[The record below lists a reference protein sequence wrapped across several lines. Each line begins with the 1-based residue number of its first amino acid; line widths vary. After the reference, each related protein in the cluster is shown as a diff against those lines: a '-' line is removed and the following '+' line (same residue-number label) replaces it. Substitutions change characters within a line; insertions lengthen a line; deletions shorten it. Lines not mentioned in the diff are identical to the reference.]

1 MQRQV
6 LDYLYAQGELVM
18 AVFPGNPVPQEALE
32 KFALAM
38 NAGACFVI
46 FDFTRTMKEKAPLT
60 LADLFA
66 RTLTNAELQEI
77 EACKQGGLV
86 FGGFATADSSEE
98 SFRRFYH
105 NLESIKKIVPHTICV
120 MPADDPTAL
129 DKNILEIT
137 KLVMVSSDKEDE
149 AAAFIEDCTE
159 LQKKNILWLQTKF
172 PDKKRFPHAAK
183 AIKSGASKDVAARD
197 KLADAPEVLADS
209 VKLILKEGILRKNP
223 MEGLSRLFRN
233 LFPLFLLIAL
243 LVPFIYPTSIESSHS
258 NMRDRIPERNKLS
271 VAPSFDYTFDGKENL
286 RRIARYAI
294 GRFNAVISDDK
305 MVRQYIE
312 ETVSE
317 NGYKGQGWETNALAV
332 RRRMEVLDVD
342 TFGQRRLHHRVLQ
355 RKRHRRAQA
364 QRHRPCIETGRAN
377 PSPVLGE
384 GLHQQERA
392 RRRDDRARARKGRAD
407 IHALRPTPVPRWP
420 RSHAGRPDR
429 DCRHDRT
436 HDRPACA
443 HRYWRH
449 RQTRNE
455 PHRQR
460 FVQSNRPYRL
470 VLQVQTE
477 HAISDFRTPTRCF
490 EACSNHL
497 VTDVTKG
504 SKILGDTGHK
514 FGIFLLIFA

>member
-18 AVFPGNPVPQEALE
+18 AVFPGNPVPEEALE

-137 KLVMVSSDKEDE
+137 KLVIVSSDKEDE

-172 PDKKRFPHAAK
+172 PDKKRFPRAAK

-332 RRRMEVLDVD
+332 PPQGTVIKFSRPSNLPRTAADSLGAAWKYWTSILSDSVAYITEFYNERGIGGRKHNGIDLASRQGARILAPFSAKAYTSKNERGGVMIGLVREKDVLIFMHCDQLLYLDGQEVM
-342 TFGQRRLHHRVLQ
+342 Q
-355 RKRHRRAQA
+355 
-364 QRHRPCIETGRAN
+364 
-377 PSPVLGE
+377 
-384 GLHQQERA
+384 
-392 RRRDDRARARKGRAD
+392 
-407 IHALRPTPVPRWP
+407 
-420 RSHAGRPDR
+420 
-429 DCRHDRT
+429 
-436 HDRPACA
+436 
-443 HRYWRH
+443 
-449 RQTRNE
+449 
-455 PHRQR
+455 
-460 FVQSNRPYRL
+460 
-470 VLQVQTE
+470 
-477 HAISDFRTPTRCF
+477 
-490 EACSNHL
+490 
-497 VTDVTKG
+497 
-504 SKILGDTGHK
+504 GDPIATVGMTGHTTGPHAHIVTGVIDKRGTNRIGNVSYKVIDPIAWYYK
-514 FGIFLLIFA
+514 FKPNMP

>member
-137 KLVMVSSDKEDE
+137 KLVIVSSDKEDE

-172 PDKKRFPHAAK
+172 PDKKRFPRAAK

-233 LFPLFLLIAL
+233 LFPLFLLIGL

-332 RRRMEVLDVD
+332 PPQGTVIKFSRPSNLPRTAADSLGAAWKYWTSILSDSVAYITEFYNERGISGRKHNGIDLASRQGARILAPFSAKAYTSKNERGGVMIGLVREKDVLIFMHCDQLLYLDGQEVM
-342 TFGQRRLHHRVLQ
+342 Q
-355 RKRHRRAQA
+355 
-364 QRHRPCIETGRAN
+364 
-377 PSPVLGE
+377 
-384 GLHQQERA
+384 
-392 RRRDDRARARKGRAD
+392 
-407 IHALRPTPVPRWP
+407 
-420 RSHAGRPDR
+420 
-429 DCRHDRT
+429 
-436 HDRPACA
+436 
-443 HRYWRH
+443 
-449 RQTRNE
+449 
-455 PHRQR
+455 
-460 FVQSNRPYRL
+460 
-470 VLQVQTE
+470 
-477 HAISDFRTPTRCF
+477 
-490 EACSNHL
+490 
-497 VTDVTKG
+497 
-504 SKILGDTGHK
+504 GDPIATVGMTGHTTGPHAHIVTGVIDKRGTNRIGNVSYKVIDPIAWYYK
-514 FGIFLLIFA
+514 FKPNMP

>member
-332 RRRMEVLDVD
+332 PPQGTVIKFSRPSNLPRTAADSLGAAWKYWTSILSDSVAYITEFYNERGIGGRKHNGIDLASRQGARILAPFSAKAYTSKNERGGVMIGLVREKDVLIFMHCDQLLYLDGQEVM
-342 TFGQRRLHHRVLQ
+342 Q
-355 RKRHRRAQA
+355 
-364 QRHRPCIETGRAN
+364 
-377 PSPVLGE
+377 
-384 GLHQQERA
+384 
-392 RRRDDRARARKGRAD
+392 
-407 IHALRPTPVPRWP
+407 
-420 RSHAGRPDR
+420 
-429 DCRHDRT
+429 
-436 HDRPACA
+436 
-443 HRYWRH
+443 
-449 RQTRNE
+449 
-455 PHRQR
+455 
-460 FVQSNRPYRL
+460 
-470 VLQVQTE
+470 
-477 HAISDFRTPTRCF
+477 
-490 EACSNHL
+490 
-497 VTDVTKG
+497 
-504 SKILGDTGHK
+504 GDPIATVGMTGHTTGPHAHIVTGVIDKRGTNRIGNVSYKVIDPIAWYYK
-514 FGIFLLIFA
+514 FKPNMP

>member
-129 DKNILEIT
+129 DKNVLEIT

-149 AAAFIEDCTE
+149 AAAFIEDCAE

-172 PDKKRFPHAAK
+172 PDKKRFPRAAK
-183 AIKSGASKDVAARD
+183 AIKSGSSKDVSARD

-332 RRRMEVLDVD
+332 PPQGTVIKFSRPNNLPRTAADSLGAAWKYWTSILSDSVAYITEFYNERGIGGRKHNGIDLASRQGARILAPFSAKAYTSKNERGGVMIGLVREKDVLIFMHCDQLLYLDGQEVM
-342 TFGQRRLHHRVLQ
+342 Q
-355 RKRHRRAQA
+355 
-364 QRHRPCIETGRAN
+364 
-377 PSPVLGE
+377 
-384 GLHQQERA
+384 
-392 RRRDDRARARKGRAD
+392 
-407 IHALRPTPVPRWP
+407 
-420 RSHAGRPDR
+420 
-429 DCRHDRT
+429 
-436 HDRPACA
+436 
-443 HRYWRH
+443 
-449 RQTRNE
+449 
-455 PHRQR
+455 
-460 FVQSNRPYRL
+460 
-470 VLQVQTE
+470 
-477 HAISDFRTPTRCF
+477 
-490 EACSNHL
+490 
-497 VTDVTKG
+497 
-504 SKILGDTGHK
+504 GDPIATVGMTGHTTGPHAHIVTGVIDKRGTNRIGNVSYKVIDPIAWYYK
-514 FGIFLLIFA
+514 FKPNMP

>member
-18 AVFPGNPVPQEALE
+18 AVFPGSRIPQEALE

-38 NAGACFVI
+38 NAGACFVV

-60 LADLFA
+60 LADLFT
-66 RTLTNAELQEI
+66 RTLTKAELQEI
-77 EACKQGGLV
+77 EAGKQDGLV

-98 SFRRFYH
+98 SFRKFYR

-129 DKNILEIT
+129 DKNIVEIS
-137 KLVMVSSDKEDE
+137 KLVMVSADNVND
-149 AAAFIEDCTE
+149 AAAFIEDSPT
-159 LQKKNILWLQTKF
+159 LQKKNILWLPAKF
-172 PDKKRFPHAAK
+172 PDKKRFPRAAK
-183 AIKSGASKDVAARD
+183 AVKRSCSKYVADRSKFEEKPEA
-197 KLADAPEVLADS
+197 LAES

-223 MEGLSRLFRN
+223 MEGLSKLFRN
-233 LFPLFLLIAL
+233 LFPVFLLIAL
-243 LVPFIYPTSIESSHS
+243 LTPFIYPTSIQSSHS

-332 RRRMEVLDVD
+332 RHGHQVLATEQPPPRSRRFSGRRMEVLDIH

-364 QRHRPCIETGRAN
+364 QRHRPCIEARRAH
-377 PSPVLGE
+377 SRSILGKS
-384 GLHQQERA
+384 LYQQERA
-392 RRRDDRARARKGRAD
+392 RRRDDRARTRKGRAD
-407 IHALRPTPVPRWP
+407 LYALRP
-420 RSHAGRPDR
+420 A
-429 DCRHDRT
+429 
-436 HDRPACA
+436 
-443 HRYWRH
+443 
-449 RQTRNE
+449 
-455 PHRQR
+455 
-460 FVQSNRPYRL
+460 L
-470 VLQVQTE
+470 V
-477 HAISDFRTPTRCF
+477 S
-490 EACSNHL
+490 
-497 VTDVTKG
+497 
-504 SKILGDTGHK
+504 
-514 FGIFLLIFA
+514 

>member
-86 FGGFATADSSEE
+86 FGGFATVDSSEE

-129 DKNILEIT
+129 DKNVLEIT

-183 AIKSGASKDVAARD
+183 AIKSGSSKDVAARD

-332 RRRMEVLDVD
+332 PPQGTVIKFSRPSNLPRTAADSLGAAWKYWTSILSDSVAYITEFYNER
-342 TFGQRRLHHRVLQ
+342 GIGG
-355 RKRHRRAQA
+355 RKHNGIDLASRQGARILAPFSAKAYTSKNERGGVM
-364 QRHRPCIETGRAN
+364 I
-377 PSPVLGE
+377 
-384 GLHQQERA
+384 GLVR
-392 RRRDDRARARKGRAD
+392 
-407 IHALRPTPVPRWP
+407 
-420 RSHAGRPDR
+420 
-429 DCRHDRT
+429 
-436 HDRPACA
+436 
-443 HRYWRH
+443 
-449 RQTRNE
+449 
-455 PHRQR
+455 
-460 FVQSNRPYRL
+460 
-470 VLQVQTE
+470 
-477 HAISDFRTPTRCF
+477 
-490 EACSNHL
+490 
-497 VTDVTKG
+497 
-504 SKILGDTGHK
+504 
-514 FGIFLLIFA
+514 

>member
-137 KLVMVSSDKEDE
+137 KLVIVSSDKEDE

-172 PDKKRFPHAAK
+172 PDKKRFPRAAK

-332 RRRMEVLDVD
+332 PPQGTVIKFSRPSNLPRTAADSLGAAWKYWTSILSDSVAYITEFYNERGIGGRKHNGIDLASRQGARILAPFSAKAYTSKNERGGVMIGLVREKDVLIFMHCDQLLYLDGQEVM
-342 TFGQRRLHHRVLQ
+342 Q
-355 RKRHRRAQA
+355 
-364 QRHRPCIETGRAN
+364 
-377 PSPVLGE
+377 
-384 GLHQQERA
+384 
-392 RRRDDRARARKGRAD
+392 
-407 IHALRPTPVPRWP
+407 
-420 RSHAGRPDR
+420 
-429 DCRHDRT
+429 
-436 HDRPACA
+436 
-443 HRYWRH
+443 
-449 RQTRNE
+449 
-455 PHRQR
+455 
-460 FVQSNRPYRL
+460 
-470 VLQVQTE
+470 
-477 HAISDFRTPTRCF
+477 
-490 EACSNHL
+490 
-497 VTDVTKG
+497 
-504 SKILGDTGHK
+504 GDPIATVGMTGHTTGPHAHIVTGVIDKRGTNRIGNVSYKVIDPIAWYYK
-514 FGIFLLIFA
+514 FKPNMP

>member
-6 LDYLYAQGELVM
+6 LDYLYAQGELVI
-18 AVFPGNPVPQEALE
+18 AVFPGSRIPQEALE

-38 NAGACFVI
+38 NAGACFVV
-46 FDFTRTMKEKAPLT
+46 FDFTRTMNEKAPLT
-60 LADLFA
+60 LADLFT
-66 RTLTNAELQEI
+66 RTLTKAELQEI
-77 EACKQGGLV
+77 EAGKQDGLV

-129 DKNILEIT
+129 DKNVLEIT

-183 AIKSGASKDVAARD
+183 AIKSGSSKDVAARD

-332 RRRMEVLDVD
+332 PPQGTVIKFSRPSNLPRTAADSLGAAWKYWTSILSDSVAYITEFYNERGIGGRKHNGIDLASRQGARILAPFSAKAYTSKNERGGVMIGLVREKDVLIFMHCDQLLYLDGQEVM
-342 TFGQRRLHHRVLQ
+342 Q
-355 RKRHRRAQA
+355 
-364 QRHRPCIETGRAN
+364 
-377 PSPVLGE
+377 
-384 GLHQQERA
+384 
-392 RRRDDRARARKGRAD
+392 
-407 IHALRPTPVPRWP
+407 
-420 RSHAGRPDR
+420 
-429 DCRHDRT
+429 
-436 HDRPACA
+436 
-443 HRYWRH
+443 
-449 RQTRNE
+449 
-455 PHRQR
+455 
-460 FVQSNRPYRL
+460 
-470 VLQVQTE
+470 
-477 HAISDFRTPTRCF
+477 
-490 EACSNHL
+490 
-497 VTDVTKG
+497 
-504 SKILGDTGHK
+504 GDPIATVGMTGHTTGPHAHIVTGVIDKRGTNRIGNVSYKVIDPIAWYYK
-514 FGIFLLIFA
+514 FKPNMP

>member
-137 KLVMVSSDKEDE
+137 KLVIVSSDKEDE

-172 PDKKRFPHAAK
+172 PDKKRFPRAAK

-332 RRRMEVLDVD
+332 PPQGTVIKFSRPSNLPRTAADSLGAAWKYWTSILSDSVAYITEFYNERGIGGRKHNGIDLASRQGARILAPFSAKAYTSKNERGGVMIGLVREKDVLIFMHCDQLLYLDGQEVM
-342 TFGQRRLHHRVLQ
+342 Q
-355 RKRHRRAQA
+355 
-364 QRHRPCIETGRAN
+364 
-377 PSPVLGE
+377 
-384 GLHQQERA
+384 
-392 RRRDDRARARKGRAD
+392 
-407 IHALRPTPVPRWP
+407 
-420 RSHAGRPDR
+420 
-429 DCRHDRT
+429 
-436 HDRPACA
+436 
-443 HRYWRH
+443 
-449 RQTRNE
+449 
-455 PHRQR
+455 
-460 FVQSNRPYRL
+460 
-470 VLQVQTE
+470 
-477 HAISDFRTPTRCF
+477 
-490 EACSNHL
+490 
-497 VTDVTKG
+497 
-504 SKILGDTGHK
+504 GDPIATVGMTGHTTGPHAHIVTGVIDKRGTNRIGNVLYKVIDPIAWYYK
-514 FGIFLLIFA
+514 FKPNMP

>member
-129 DKNILEIT
+129 DKNVLEIT

-332 RRRMEVLDVD
+332 PPQGTVIKFSRPSNLPRTAADSLGAAWKYWTSILSDSVAYITEFYNERGIGGRKHNGIDLASRQGARILAPFSAKAYTSKNERGGVMIGLVREKDVLIFMHCDQLLYLDGQEVM
-342 TFGQRRLHHRVLQ
+342 Q
-355 RKRHRRAQA
+355 
-364 QRHRPCIETGRAN
+364 
-377 PSPVLGE
+377 
-384 GLHQQERA
+384 
-392 RRRDDRARARKGRAD
+392 
-407 IHALRPTPVPRWP
+407 
-420 RSHAGRPDR
+420 
-429 DCRHDRT
+429 
-436 HDRPACA
+436 
-443 HRYWRH
+443 
-449 RQTRNE
+449 
-455 PHRQR
+455 
-460 FVQSNRPYRL
+460 
-470 VLQVQTE
+470 
-477 HAISDFRTPTRCF
+477 
-490 EACSNHL
+490 
-497 VTDVTKG
+497 
-504 SKILGDTGHK
+504 GDPIATVGMTGHTTGPHAHIVTGVIDKRGTNRIGNVSYKVIDPIAWYYK
-514 FGIFLLIFA
+514 FKPNMP

>member
-172 PDKKRFPHAAK
+172 PDKKRFPRAAK

-223 MEGLSRLFRN
+223 MEGLSKLFRN

-332 RRRMEVLDVD
+332 PPQGTVIKFSRPSNLPRTAADSLGAAWKYWTSILSDSVAYITEFYNERGIGGRKHNGIDLASRQGARILAPFSAKAYTSKNERGGVMIGLVREKDVLIFMHCDQLLYLDGQEVM
-342 TFGQRRLHHRVLQ
+342 Q
-355 RKRHRRAQA
+355 
-364 QRHRPCIETGRAN
+364 
-377 PSPVLGE
+377 
-384 GLHQQERA
+384 
-392 RRRDDRARARKGRAD
+392 
-407 IHALRPTPVPRWP
+407 
-420 RSHAGRPDR
+420 
-429 DCRHDRT
+429 
-436 HDRPACA
+436 
-443 HRYWRH
+443 
-449 RQTRNE
+449 
-455 PHRQR
+455 
-460 FVQSNRPYRL
+460 
-470 VLQVQTE
+470 
-477 HAISDFRTPTRCF
+477 
-490 EACSNHL
+490 
-497 VTDVTKG
+497 
-504 SKILGDTGHK
+504 GDPIATVGMTGHTTGPHAHIVTGVIDKRGTNRIGNVSYKVIDPIAWYYK
-514 FGIFLLIFA
+514 FKPNMP

>member
-129 DKNILEIT
+129 DKNVLEIT

-172 PDKKRFPHAAK
+172 PDKKRFPRAAK

-332 RRRMEVLDVD
+332 PPQGTVIKFSRPSNLPRTAADSLGAAWKYWTSILSDSVAYITEFYNERGIGGRKHNGIDLASRQGARILAPFSAKAYTSKNERGGVMIGLVREKDVLIFMHCDQLLYLDGQEVM
-342 TFGQRRLHHRVLQ
+342 Q
-355 RKRHRRAQA
+355 
-364 QRHRPCIETGRAN
+364 
-377 PSPVLGE
+377 
-384 GLHQQERA
+384 
-392 RRRDDRARARKGRAD
+392 
-407 IHALRPTPVPRWP
+407 
-420 RSHAGRPDR
+420 
-429 DCRHDRT
+429 
-436 HDRPACA
+436 
-443 HRYWRH
+443 
-449 RQTRNE
+449 
-455 PHRQR
+455 
-460 FVQSNRPYRL
+460 
-470 VLQVQTE
+470 
-477 HAISDFRTPTRCF
+477 
-490 EACSNHL
+490 
-497 VTDVTKG
+497 
-504 SKILGDTGHK
+504 GDPIATVGMTGHTTGPHAHIVTGVIDKRGTNRIGNVLYKVIDPIAWYYK
-514 FGIFLLIFA
+514 FKPNMP

>member
-86 FGGFATADSSEE
+86 
-98 SFRRFYH
+98 
-105 NLESIKKIVPHTICV
+105 L
-120 MPADDPTAL
+120 L

-332 RRRMEVLDVD
+332 PPQGTVIKFSRPSNLPRTAADSLGAAWKYWTSILSDSVAYITEFYNERGIGGRKHNGIDLASRQGARILAPFSAKAYTSKNERGGVMIGLVREKDVLIFMHCDQLLYLDGQEVM
-342 TFGQRRLHHRVLQ
+342 Q
-355 RKRHRRAQA
+355 
-364 QRHRPCIETGRAN
+364 
-377 PSPVLGE
+377 
-384 GLHQQERA
+384 
-392 RRRDDRARARKGRAD
+392 
-407 IHALRPTPVPRWP
+407 
-420 RSHAGRPDR
+420 
-429 DCRHDRT
+429 
-436 HDRPACA
+436 
-443 HRYWRH
+443 
-449 RQTRNE
+449 
-455 PHRQR
+455 
-460 FVQSNRPYRL
+460 
-470 VLQVQTE
+470 
-477 HAISDFRTPTRCF
+477 
-490 EACSNHL
+490 
-497 VTDVTKG
+497 
-504 SKILGDTGHK
+504 GDPIATVGMTGHTTGPHAHIVTGVIDKRGTNRIGNVLYKVIDPIAWYYK
-514 FGIFLLIFA
+514 FKPNMP

>member
-18 AVFPGNPVPQEALE
+18 AVFPGSPVPQEALE

-86 FGGFATADSSEE
+86 FGGFATVDSSEE

-129 DKNILEIT
+129 DKNVLEIT

-183 AIKSGASKDVAARD
+183 AIKSGSSKDVAARD

-332 RRRMEVLDVD
+332 PPQGTVIKFSRPSNLPRTAADSLGAAWKYWTSILSDSVAYITEFYNERGIGGRKHNGIDLASRQGARILAPFSAKAYTSKNERGGVMIGLVREKDVLIFMHCDQLLYLDGQEVM
-342 TFGQRRLHHRVLQ
+342 Q
-355 RKRHRRAQA
+355 
-364 QRHRPCIETGRAN
+364 
-377 PSPVLGE
+377 
-384 GLHQQERA
+384 
-392 RRRDDRARARKGRAD
+392 
-407 IHALRPTPVPRWP
+407 
-420 RSHAGRPDR
+420 
-429 DCRHDRT
+429 
-436 HDRPACA
+436 
-443 HRYWRH
+443 
-449 RQTRNE
+449 
-455 PHRQR
+455 
-460 FVQSNRPYRL
+460 
-470 VLQVQTE
+470 
-477 HAISDFRTPTRCF
+477 
-490 EACSNHL
+490 
-497 VTDVTKG
+497 
-504 SKILGDTGHK
+504 GDPIATVGMTGHTTGPHAHIVTGVIDKRGTNRIGNVSYKVIDPIAWYYK
-514 FGIFLLIFA
+514 FKPNMP

>member
-105 NLESIKKIVPHTICV
+105 NLESIKKIVPHTICE

-332 RRRMEVLDVD
+332 PPQGTVIKFSRPSNLPRTAADSLGAAWKYWTSILSDSVAYITEFYNERGIGGRKHNGIDLASRQGARILAPFSAKAYTSKNERGGVMIGLVREKDVLIFMHCDQLLYLDGQEVM
-342 TFGQRRLHHRVLQ
+342 Q
-355 RKRHRRAQA
+355 
-364 QRHRPCIETGRAN
+364 
-377 PSPVLGE
+377 
-384 GLHQQERA
+384 
-392 RRRDDRARARKGRAD
+392 
-407 IHALRPTPVPRWP
+407 
-420 RSHAGRPDR
+420 
-429 DCRHDRT
+429 
-436 HDRPACA
+436 
-443 HRYWRH
+443 
-449 RQTRNE
+449 
-455 PHRQR
+455 
-460 FVQSNRPYRL
+460 
-470 VLQVQTE
+470 
-477 HAISDFRTPTRCF
+477 
-490 EACSNHL
+490 
-497 VTDVTKG
+497 
-504 SKILGDTGHK
+504 GDPIATVGMTGHTTGPHAHIVTGVIDKRGTNRIGNVLYKVIDPIAWYYK
-514 FGIFLLIFA
+514 FKPNMP

>member
-129 DKNILEIT
+129 DKNVLEIT

-172 PDKKRFPHAAK
+172 PDKKRFPRAAK

-332 RRRMEVLDVD
+332 PPQGTVIKFSRPSNLPRTAADSLGAAWKYWTSILSDSVAYITEFYNERGIGGRKHNGIDLASRQGARILAPFSAKAYTSKNERGGVMIGLVREKDVLIFMHCDQLLYLDGQEVM
-342 TFGQRRLHHRVLQ
+342 Q
-355 RKRHRRAQA
+355 
-364 QRHRPCIETGRAN
+364 
-377 PSPVLGE
+377 
-384 GLHQQERA
+384 
-392 RRRDDRARARKGRAD
+392 
-407 IHALRPTPVPRWP
+407 
-420 RSHAGRPDR
+420 
-429 DCRHDRT
+429 
-436 HDRPACA
+436 
-443 HRYWRH
+443 
-449 RQTRNE
+449 
-455 PHRQR
+455 
-460 FVQSNRPYRL
+460 
-470 VLQVQTE
+470 
-477 HAISDFRTPTRCF
+477 
-490 EACSNHL
+490 
-497 VTDVTKG
+497 
-504 SKILGDTGHK
+504 GDPIATVGMTGHTTGPHAHIVTGVIDKRGTNRIGNVSYKVIDPIAWYYK
-514 FGIFLLIFA
+514 FKPNMP

>member
-1 MQRQV
+1 MHNYQSYTSI
-6 LDYLYAQGELVM
+6 L
-18 AVFPGNPVPQEALE
+18 
-32 KFALAM
+32 
-38 NAGACFVI
+38 
-46 FDFTRTMKEKAPLT
+46 LT
-60 LADLFA
+60 LFN
-66 RTLTNAELQEI
+66 TSSNKTSNTCTNKFL
-77 EACKQGGLV
+77 
-86 FGGFATADSSEE
+86 
-98 SFRRFYH
+98 

-172 PDKKRFPHAAK
+172 PDKKRFPRAAK
-183 AIKSGASKDVAARD
+183 AIKSGSSKDVAARD

-223 MEGLSRLFRN
+223 MEGLSKLFRN

-332 RRRMEVLDVD
+332 PPQGTVIKFSRPNNLPRTAADSLGAAWKYWTSILSDSVAYITEFYNERGIGGRKHNGIDLASRQGARILAPFSAKAYTSKNERGGVMIGLVREKDV
-342 TFGQRRLHHRVLQ
+342 
-355 RKRHRRAQA
+355 
-364 QRHRPCIETGRAN
+364 
-377 PSPVLGE
+377 
-384 GLHQQERA
+384 
-392 RRRDDRARARKGRAD
+392 
-407 IHALRPTPVPRWP
+407 
-420 RSHAGRPDR
+420 
-429 DCRHDRT
+429 
-436 HDRPACA
+436 
-443 HRYWRH
+443 
-449 RQTRNE
+449 
-455 PHRQR
+455 
-460 FVQSNRPYRL
+460 
-470 VLQVQTE
+470 
-477 HAISDFRTPTRCF
+477 
-490 EACSNHL
+490 
-497 VTDVTKG
+497 
-504 SKILGDTGHK
+504 
-514 FGIFLLIFA
+514 LIFMH